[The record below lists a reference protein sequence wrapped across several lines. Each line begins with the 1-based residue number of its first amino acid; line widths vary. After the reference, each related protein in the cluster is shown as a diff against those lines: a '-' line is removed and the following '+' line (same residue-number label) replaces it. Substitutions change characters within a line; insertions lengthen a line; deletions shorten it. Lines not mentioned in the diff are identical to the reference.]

1 MWDAVRKSDASERL
15 ARAAQAGFCTAPCL
29 MLVAGLFLLLDLG
42 NAERAWQVLLA
53 PLRSVMSLGAWFVAL
68 LTLVSGALAVAGVV
82 LREVPRAL
90 QWACCLAGALLALG
104 TMSYTGLLL
113 ADMVGIDFWR
123 SPWLVALFVA
133 SSLST
138 GTSVVLLANAL
149 LAPPS
154 AELPRSLR
162 RAAAMFSFVEACVLV
177 AFLAVQNGFSETARA
192 SCEMLLTG
200 TLSPMFWGGVCVAVL
215 RFGKFNRV
223 AGPGIYVL
231 VPFAEYGAI
240 HIDHRIMTSSFSAE
254 AALTADLVPVD
265 VDAILFWV
273 VWDAEKAC
281 LEVENYPKA
290 VLWSAQ
296 TAMRDAIGQVNLAD
310 LSLRRKQIDREL
322 QEVMSAKCEQW
333 GITVMSVEI
342 RDIMIPRELQD
353 ALSKEA
359 QAERERNARIILAE
373 VEKDISE
380 MFVEAADVYDKN
392 AKALKL
398 RAMNLAYEGAKDG
411 KGVLLA
417 PSSLADGFD
426 VGKLLGED

>member
-1 MWDAVRKSDASERL
+1 MKFS
-15 ARAAQAGFCTAPCL
+15 
-29 MLVAGLFLLLDLG
+29 
-42 NAERAWQVLLA
+42 
-53 PLRSVMSLGAWFVAL
+53 LRSDKPRASTVKDDARRTVAATELEPNEATRVGVYVFALVMFALGFAVIFAATWPWRSVAPF
-68 LTLVSGALAVAGVV
+68 AAAVAV
-82 LREVPRAL
+82 
-90 QWACCLAGALLALG
+90 
-104 TMSYTGLLL
+104 GLLC
-113 ADMVGIDFWR
+113 AACIR
-123 SPWLVALFVA
+123 I
-133 SSLST
+133 
-138 GTSVVLLANAL
+138 
-149 LAPPS
+149 APQW
-154 AELPRSLR
+154 ER
-162 RAAAMFSFVEACVLV
+162 
-177 AFLAVQNGFSETARA
+177 
-192 SCEMLLTG
+192 
-200 TLSPMFWGGVCVAVL
+200 VAVL
-215 RFGKFNRV
+215 RFGRFHRV
-223 AGPGIYVL
+223 AGPGIYAL
-231 VPFAEYGAI
+231 APFVEYAAI
-240 HIDHRIMTSSFSAE
+240 HIDHRIMTSAFSAE

-273 VWDAEKAC
+273 VWDAQKAC

-342 RDIMIPRELQD
+342 RDIMVPKELQN

-359 QAERERNARIILAE
+359 QAERERNARTILAE

-380 MFVEAADVYDKN
+380 MFVEAADVYDRN
-392 AKALKL
+392 PKALKL

>member
-1 MWDAVRKSDASERL
+1 MKFS
-15 ARAAQAGFCTAPCL
+15 
-29 MLVAGLFLLLDLG
+29 
-42 NAERAWQVLLA
+42 
-53 PLRSVMSLGAWFVAL
+53 LRSDKPRASTVKDDARRTVAATELEPNEATRVGVYVFALVMFALGFAVIFAATWPWR
-68 LTLVSGALAVAGVV
+68 SGATFAAAVAV
-82 LREVPRAL
+82 
-90 QWACCLAGALLALG
+90 
-104 TMSYTGLLL
+104 GLLC
-113 ADMVGIDFWR
+113 AACIR
-123 SPWLVALFVA
+123 I
-133 SSLST
+133 
-138 GTSVVLLANAL
+138 
-149 LAPPS
+149 APQW
-154 AELPRSLR
+154 ER
-162 RAAAMFSFVEACVLV
+162 
-177 AFLAVQNGFSETARA
+177 
-192 SCEMLLTG
+192 
-200 TLSPMFWGGVCVAVL
+200 VAVL
-215 RFGKFNRV
+215 RFGRFHRV
-223 AGPGIYVL
+223 AGPGIYAL
-231 VPFAEYGAI
+231 APFVEYAAI
-240 HIDHRIMTSSFSAE
+240 HIDHRIMTSAFSAE

-273 VWDAEKAC
+273 VWDAQKAC

-342 RDIMIPRELQD
+342 RDIMVPKELQN

-359 QAERERNARIILAE
+359 QAERERNARTILAE

-380 MFVEAADVYDKN
+380 MFVEAADVYDRN
-392 AKALKL
+392 PKALKL